1 MDCMR
6 HSYGPDPSQYAELY
20 LPDRRRYRAVVVL
33 IHGGYWR
40 AAYAADLARP
50 LAADLAGRGWICWN
64 VEYRR
69 AGNGGGWPE
78 TFDDVA
84 SGIDQLAIEAQR
96 LGFAADHV
104 VGLGHSA
111 GGQLAVWAAGRGR
124 LPSGVPG
131 LRAPGAAPRVE
142 LDAVLSQ
149 SGVLDLA
156 RAHELGLSD
165 GAVENLL
172 GRPSDPS
179 AADVSTAPRAGRDG
193 GGAKSAGTDVT
204 GAETIG
210 TEGGGLDGSDP
221 YRLADPMWNLPL
233 PAPVYAFHA
242 DQDAD
247 VPRELSE
254 RYVAAAQAAGG
265 QAELILVPGDH
276 FDLINPAS
284 EAFARIRQV
293 LARLG

>member
-1 MDCMR
+1 MECTR

-20 LPDRRRYRAVVVL
+20 LPDRRRHEAVVVL

-40 AAYAADLARP
+40 AVYGAELARP

-64 VEYRR
+64 LEYRR

-84 SGIDQLAIEAQR
+84 SGVDQLAITAQR

-124 LPSGVPG
+124 LPSETAGLRVPG
-131 LRAPGAAPRVE
+131 VDPRVQF
-142 LDAVLSQ
+142 DAVLSQ

-156 RAHELGLSD
+156 RAHELRLSS

-172 GRPSDPS
+172 GRPRVRATAEAGPS
-179 AADVSTAPRAGRDG
+179 QAVG
-193 GGAKSAGTDVT
+193 GQAT
-204 GAETIG
+204 GAEDTG
-210 TEGGGLDGSDP
+210 ADARDP
-221 YRLADPMWNLPL
+221 YRLADPMRNLPL
-233 PAPVYAFHA
+233 PVPVYAFHA

-254 RYVAAAQAAGG
+254 RYVTAAQAAGG
-265 QAELILVPGDH
+265 EAELIPVPGDH
-276 FDLINPAS
+276 FDLIDPAS

-293 LARLG
+293 LERLG

>member
-1 MDCMR
+1 MDCTR

-20 LPDRRRYRAVVVL
+20 LPDGRRYAAVVVL

-40 AAYAADLARP
+40 AAYGAELARP

-84 SGIDQLAIEAQR
+84 SGVDQLAIAARR
-96 LGFAADHV
+96 LGFAADQV

-124 LPSGVPG
+124 LAPGIPG
-131 LRAPGAAPRVE
+131 LRVPGAAPRVE
-142 LDAVLSQ
+142 FGAVLSQ

-156 RAHELGLSD
+156 RAHELGLSG

-172 GRPSDPS
+172 GRRRDRAAAAPSS
-179 AADVSTAPRAGRDG
+179 QRMA
-193 GGAKSAGTDVT
+193 GGAS
-204 GAETIG
+204 GAERTVV
-210 TEGGGLDGSDP
+210 DAADP
-221 YRLADPMWNLPL
+221 YRLADPMRNLPL
-233 PAPVYAFHA
+233 PLPVYAFHA

-265 QAELILVPGDH
+265 EAELILVPGDH
-276 FDLINPAS
+276 FDLINPDS

-293 LARLG
+293 LVRLG

>member
-1 MDCMR
+1 MDCTR

-20 LPDRRRYRAVVVL
+20 LPARRRYAAVVVL

-40 AAYAADLARP
+40 AAYGAELARP

-84 SGIDQLAIEAQR
+84 SGIDHLAIIAQR

-124 LPSGVPG
+124 LPAGTLG
-131 LRAPGAAPRVE
+131 LRMPGVAPRVQF
-142 LDAVLSQ
+142 DAVLSQ

-156 RAHELGLSD
+156 RAHELGLSG

-172 GRPSDPS
+172 GRHRGR
-179 AADVSTAPRAGRDG
+179 AAAGPAQGLG
-193 GGAKSAGTDVT
+193 GEDTGPEGAGP
-204 GAETIG
+204 
-210 TEGGGLDGSDP
+210 DGSDP
-221 YRLADPMWNLPL
+221 YRLADPLRNLPL
-233 PAPVYAFHA
+233 PVPVYAFHA
-242 DQDAD
+242 EQDAD

-254 RYVAAAQAAGG
+254 RYVVAAQAAGG
-265 QAELILVPGDH
+265 EAELIIVPGDH
-276 FDLINPAS
+276 FDLIDPAS
-284 EAFARIRQV
+284 TAFARIRQA
-293 LARLG
+293 LELLG

>member
-1 MDCMR
+1 MDCTR
-6 HSYGPDPSQYAELY
+6 YRYGPDPSQYAELY
-20 LPDRRRYRAVVVL
+20 LPDRRRHTAVVVL

-40 AAYAADLARP
+40 AAYGAELARP

-64 VEYRR
+64 LEYRR

-84 SGIDQLAIEAQR
+84 SGIDQLAIAAQR

-111 GGQLAVWAAGRGR
+111 GGQLAVWAAGRCR
-124 LPSGVPG
+124 LPAEGPG
-131 LRAPGAAPRVE
+131 LRVAGAAPRVQF
-142 LDAVLSQ
+142 DAVLSQ

-156 RAHELGLSD
+156 RAHELGLSG

-172 GRPSDPS
+172 GRPRDAAEEGPS
-179 AADVSTAPRAGRDG
+179 PGICAAA
-193 GGAKSAGTDVT
+193 T
-204 GAETIG
+204 GAEG
-210 TEGGGLDGSDP
+210 TGPDGSDP
-221 YRLADPMWNLPL
+221 YRLADPMRNLPL
-233 PAPVYAFHA
+233 PVPVYAFHA
-242 DQDAD
+242 EQDAD

-254 RYVAAAQAAGG
+254 RYVAAARAAGG
-265 QAELILVPGDH
+265 EAELIMVPGDH
-276 FDLINPAS
+276 FDLIDPAS

-293 LARLG
+293 LVRLG

>member
-1 MDCMR
+1 MDCTR

-20 LPDRRRYRAVVVL
+20 VPARRRYAAVVVL

-40 AAYAADLARP
+40 AAYGAELARP

-84 SGIDQLAIEAQR
+84 AGVDQLAITAQR
-96 LGFAADHV
+96 LGLAADHV

-124 LPSGVPG
+124 LPAGIPG
-131 LRAPGAAPRVE
+131 LRVPGAAPRVE
-142 LDAVLSQ
+142 FDAVLSQ

-156 RAHELGLSD
+156 RAHELGLSG

-172 GRPSDPS
+172 GGPRD
-179 AADVSTAPRAGRDG
+179 AAVAGAATSPGIG
-193 GGAKSAGTDVT
+193 GEAT
-204 GAETIG
+204 GAEGIG
-210 TEGGGLDGSDP
+210 PAGLDP
-221 YRLADPMWNLPL
+221 YRLADPMRNLPL
-233 PAPVYAFHA
+233 PVPVYSFHA

-265 QAELILVPGDH
+265 EAELIIVPGDH

-293 LARLG
+293 LVRLG

>member
-1 MDCMR
+1 MDCTR
-6 HSYGPDPSQYAELY
+6 HSYGPDASQYAELY
-20 LPDRRRYRAVVVL
+20 VPARRRYAAVVVL

-40 AAYAADLARP
+40 AAYGAELARP

-84 SGIDQLAIEAQR
+84 SGVDQLAITAQR

-124 LPSGVPG
+124 LPAAGPGRRVPG
-131 LRAPGAAPRVE
+131 PAPRVE
-142 LDAVLSQ
+142 FGAVLSQ

-156 RAHELGLSD
+156 RAHELGLSG

-172 GRPSDPS
+172 GRRRDV
-179 AADVSTAPRAGRDG
+179 AAAEAASSQGMAAG
-193 GGAKSAGTDVT
+193 AT
-204 GAETIG
+204 GADDAGADG
-210 TEGGGLDGSDP
+210 TDP
-221 YRLADPMWNLPL
+221 YRLADPMRNLPL
-233 PAPVYAFHA
+233 PVPVYAFHA
-242 DQDAD
+242 EQDVD

-265 QAELILVPGDH
+265 EAELIIVPGDH
-276 FDLINPAS
+276 FDLIDPAT

-293 LARLG
+293 LVRLG

>member
-1 MDCMR
+1 MDCTR

-20 LPDRRRYRAVVVL
+20 VPARRRYAAVVVL

-40 AAYAADLARP
+40 AAYGAELARP

-84 SGIDQLAIEAQR
+84 SGVDHLAITAQR
-96 LGFAADHV
+96 LGLAADHV

-124 LPSGVPG
+124 LPAGIPG
-131 LRAPGAAPRVE
+131 LRVSGAAPRVQF
-142 LDAVLSQ
+142 DAVLSQ
-149 SGVLDLA
+149 SGVLDLG
-156 RAHELGLSD
+156 RAHELGLSG

-172 GRPSDPS
+172 GSPRD
-179 AADVSTAPRAGRDG
+179 AAAAVGVSQGLG
-193 GGAKSAGTDVT
+193 GEAT
-204 GAETIG
+204 GAEPNG
-210 TEGGGLDGSDP
+210 PDGSDP
-221 YRLADPMWNLPL
+221 YRLADPIRNLPL
-233 PAPVYAFHA
+233 PVPVYAFHA
-242 DQDAD
+242 EQDAD

-254 RYVAAAQAAGG
+254 RYVATAQAAGG
-265 QAELILVPGDH
+265 EAELIIVPGDH
-276 FDLINPAS
+276 FDLIDPAS

-293 LARLG
+293 LVRLG